1 MNFTH
6 NHWGQIMMLEVRHL
20 RSIVA
25 IVETG
30 SLARAADRLHVTQS
44 ALSHQIKG
52 LETALNLPLFLRSA
66 KPLRLTPAGQKLLS
80 FAQQTLPRFADMES
94 DLKRMAGGAT
104 GRLFIAIEC
113 HACFEWLLPVL
124 EKFRRT
130 WPEVDVDI
138 RLGASFAALP
148 ALQRGE
154 VDLVVSSDPAELTE
168 VAFEPLFDYQA
179 LLVAAPTHPLADK
192 AFILPEDLA
201 AETLITYPVERSRL
215 DVFSRFLHP
224 AGVEPAA
231 VRQVE
236 LTAVI
241 LLLVASC
248 RGVAVLPDWVID
260 ETARRADLAI
270 RPLTEHGMG
279 GTLYAAV
286 RQGESVAPFMADFIA
301 FARRRRGDAGAPSQT

>member
-1 MNFTH
+1 M
-6 NHWGQIMMLEVRHL
+6 ILEIRHL
-20 RSIVA
+20 RCIVA
-25 IVETG
+25 VFETG
-30 SLARAADRLHVTQS
+30 NLARAADRLHVTQS

-52 LETALNLPLFLRSA
+52 LEQALNVPLFLRNT

-80 FAQQTLPRFADMES
+80 FAQQTLPQFAGLES
-94 DLKRMAGGAT
+94 DLKRIAGGKT

-124 EKFRRT
+124 EKFRLK

-168 VAFEPLFDYQA
+168 VAFDPLFDYQA
-179 LLVAAPTHPLADK
+179 LLVVAPTHPLAEK
-192 AFILPEDLA
+192 PFILPQDLA
-201 AETLITYPVERSRL
+201 PETLITYPVDRSRL

-241 LLLVASC
+241 LLLVASH
-248 RGVAVLPDWVID
+248 RGVAVLPDWVIR
-260 ETARRADLAI
+260 ETGRQSNLAI
-270 RPLTEHGMG
+270 RPLTESGMR
-279 GTLYAAV
+279 GTLYAAL
-286 RQGESVAPFMADFIA
+286 RQGENAAPFMADFIA
-301 FARRRRGDAGAPSQT
+301 FARERRGETDRPSQT